1 MAPDANY
8 DPNEEYEKKVG
19 PDHPNV
25 NPADAWAE
33 KQNPVRET
41 PDPFTN
47 LKDGGVPSG
56 G

>member
-1 MAPDANY
+1 MSEPA
-8 DPNEEYEKKVG
+8 DPNEEYIKKVG

-25 NPADAWAE
+25 SPADAWGE

-41 PDPFTN
+41 QEPFTG
-47 LKDGGVPSG
+47 LRDGGTKSG